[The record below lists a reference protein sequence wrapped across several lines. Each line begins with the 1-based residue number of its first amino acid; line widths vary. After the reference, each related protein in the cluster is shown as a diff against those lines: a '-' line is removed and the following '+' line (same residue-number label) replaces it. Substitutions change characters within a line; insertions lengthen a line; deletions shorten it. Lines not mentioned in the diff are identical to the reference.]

1 MHIIKEPVS
10 HKDGSQINNSLFLFF
25 CCVQKDWRFAA
36 VCTWKK
42 ANNDL
47 VWSLTTVRWISVW
60 VRSASNKNWFA
71 SPPKFSL
78 QNYTVF
84 RASSECTKLKGPL
97 FSPERNEKLLA
108 EDAGHKGKHLQ
119 WWHWRNQSSF
129 IPPHQQQIEK
139 LDSPDLLALCDESK
153 DDGFAVRA
161 RRTDGCGKKLRHEYL
176 FITNTGDKCIVSHAK
191 FKDDTKTLTKTTAYS
206 FRKFPLV
213 KLIQLDKS
221 HKITKVLLV
230 LIVLAAVLFIY
241 LFLFSKSFHCF
252 LLQLSDE
259 RSDLM
264 AVRSWA
270 GTHGRTKDQT
280 QSLSLGILRVYSLG
294 DP

>member
-1 MHIIKEPVS
+1 MCTLLRRQSPTKMEVKS
-10 HKDGSQINNSLFLFF
+10 TTVCFFFF

-71 SPPKFSL
+71 SPPEFSL

-119 WWHWRNQSSF
+119 RWHWRNQSSF

-176 FITNTGDKCIVSHAK
+176 FIINTGDKCIVSHAK
-191 FKDDTKTLTKTTAYS
+191 FKDDTKTLTQTTAYS

-221 HKITKVLLV
+221 ISSTNSFGCC
-230 LIVLAAVLFIY
+230 FIY
-241 LFLFSKSFHCF
+241 FYFQSHSTAFYC
-252 LLQLSDE
+252 S
-259 RSDLM
+259 SVM
-264 AVRSWA
+264 STVTSW
-270 GTHGRTKDQT
+270 Q
-280 QSLSLGILRVYSLG
+280 
-294 DP
+294 

>member
-1 MHIIKEPVS
+1 MTWFEVWPQC
-10 HKDGSQINNSLFLFF
+10 GESLFESGLL
-25 CCVQKDWRFAA
+25 QIK
-36 VCTWKK
+36 T
-42 ANNDL
+42 DL
-47 VWSLTTVRWISVW
+47 LLPLNLVSRI
-60 VRSASNKNWFA
+60 
-71 SPPKFSL
+71 
-78 QNYTVF
+78 TVF

-119 WWHWRNQSSF
+119 RWHWRNQSSF

-176 FITNTGDKCIVSHAK
+176 FIINTGDKCIVSHAK
-191 FKDDTKTLTKTTAYS
+191 FKDDTKTLTQTTAYS
-206 FRKFPLV
+206 FGKFPLV

-221 HKITKVLLV
+221 ISSTNSFEGC
-230 LIVLAAVLFIY
+230 FIY
-241 LFLFSKSFHCF
+241 LFLFSKSPLFGIP
-252 LLQLSDE
+252 LLSTAAQWWAQWPHGSKVLSWNPWQDKGPDPE
-259 RSDLM
+259 L
-264 AVRSWA
+264 VF
-270 GTHGRTKDQT
+270 GNFK
-280 QSLSLGILRVYSLG
+280 G